1 MQSGGAR
8 GRGRARGRARAAQ
21 GAAEEPSES
30 ARPGAGEPGTQVITC
45 SAFLLVDKRKD
56 QPFRSRANSLP
67 GAEVPIGPGQFTSW
81 NFCSLELLFPGTF
94 VPCNFHSLLVRAVDL
109 WHVLRLMFCALSF
122 LYLHIVG
129 GA

>member
-94 VPCNFHSLLVRAVDL
+94 VPWNFRSLE
-109 WHVLRLMFCALSF
+109 LSF
-122 LYLHIVG
+122 P
-129 GA
+129 ASPCS